1 MMKKLEITWKNYDSK
16 TLDHDQLAQLPA
28 DFHISD
34 ISKMISGRQGSGLK
48 FRSLLESL
56 KPEGVN
62 IELISLKASHDQF
75 EKSIQWQLI
84 PVGAVLVY
92 EIHGEEIP
100 LEKGGPF
107 RLYVPGTVVCGQAE
121 LDNCV
126 NIKHLDR
133 IDVELATV

>member
-1 MMKKLEITWKNYDSK
+1 MKILITIGSEVSIEFDRVKFVQFPHEY
-16 TLDHDQLAQLPA
+16 QVP
-28 DFHISD
+28 D
-34 ISKMISGRQGSGLK
+34 ISKFIPGRPGRGLK

-56 KPEGVN
+56 KPEGVD

-133 IDVELATV
+133 IDVELVTV